1 MAATGYDKLK
11 PGNATTYASDMRSDE
26 LFSSSD
32 AGNDLAWNSIDAEA
46 AFVRRGRW
54 GSIRKQDLAEVTSQ
68 LAIMTRSGVDVATAL
83 GSLASQCQRPALA
96 EVLSE
101 VHQSVLS
108 GNSLSNALRNQAH
121 VFEPSFIAAVA
132 AGEASGRM
140 SEVLRQL
147 AQVQRSEIRSRRTM
161 RALMTYPILLLT
173 VSFAVISCLVL
184 FVLPRFSEIF
194 SQYELTLPV
203 VTQVLMGLA
212 GELRTRWWLWFP
224 LLVGT
229 VGGFLAWRSTV
240 GGRRKLDALWLQ
252 LPVIQT
258 VYRPRLVGRMCRLF
272 GLMLESGI
280 PLLDVLRLTK
290 QGVANVHYQELIE
303 EMQEAVVNGRNV
315 SSALHD
321 SEIVPES
328 AREMLTTAE
337 STGNLGEVTQLL
349 GEYYEEESEA
359 RMRQVVGLL
368 EPVITIG
375 MGIIVAVVVLAV
387 MLPVFDLSTIAQR
400 GH

>member
-1 MAATGYDKLK
+1 MAATGYNKSR
-11 PGNATTYASDMRSDE
+11 PGDAQTYASGARVDE
-26 LFSSSD
+26 LFSPADVGDDFAWKSFD
-32 AGNDLAWNSIDAEA
+32 ADAA
-46 AFVRRGRW
+46 LTKRGRW
-54 GSIRKQDLAEVTSQ
+54 GSIRKQDLAEITSQ
-68 LAIMTRSGVDVATAL
+68 LAIMIRSGVDVATAL
-83 GSLASQCQRPALA
+83 ASLANQCQRPALA

-108 GNSLSNALRNQAH
+108 GNSLSNALRSQAH

-132 AGEASGRM
+132 AGEASGQM
-140 SEVLRQL
+140 AEVLRQL
-147 AQVQRSEIRSRRTM
+147 AHVQRSEIRSRRTM
-161 RALMTYPILLLT
+161 RALITYPILLLT
-173 VSFAVISCLVL
+173 VSFTVIICLVL
-184 FVLPRFSEIF
+184 FVLPRFSVIF
-194 SQYELTLPV
+194 AQYELTLPV
-203 VTQVLMGLA
+203 VTQMLMGLA
-212 GELRTRWWLWFP
+212 GELRTRWWLWLP
-224 LLVGT
+224 LVAMT
-229 VGGFLAWRSTV
+229 VGGLLAWRSTV
-240 GGRRKLDALWLQ
+240 GGRRSLDALWLQ
-252 LPVIQT
+252 LPVIKN

-303 EMQEAVVNGRNV
+303 EMQEAVINGRNL

-321 SEIVPES
+321 CEIVPES
-328 AREMLTTAE
+328 AREMLITAE
-337 STGNLGEVTQLL
+337 STGNLGEVTLLL
-349 GEYYEEESEA
+349 GEYYDEEAEA

-375 MGIIVAVVVLAV
+375 MGLIVAVVVLAV

>member
-1 MAATGYDKLK
+1 MAYTGTDKSK
-11 PGNATTYASDMRSDE
+11 PGKARSYASDMCGEE
-26 LFSSSD
+26 LFSAPD
-32 AGNDLAWNSIDAEA
+32 VGDDFAWKSFDAEA
-46 AFVRRGRW
+46 ALGKRGRW
-54 GSIRKQDLAEVTSQ
+54 GSIRKQDVAEVTSQ

-83 GSLASQCQRPALA
+83 ASLASQCQKPALA
-96 EVLSE
+96 EVLLE
-101 VHQSVLS
+101 VHQSVLA
-108 GNSLSNALRNQAH
+108 GNSLSNALRSQAH

-173 VSFAVISCLVL
+173 VSFAVITCLVL
-184 FVLPRFSEIF
+184 FVLPRFAQIF
-194 SQYELTLPV
+194 LQYELTLPI
-203 VTQVLMGLA
+203 VTQMLMALA
-212 GELRTRWWLWFP
+212 AELRTRWWLWFP
-224 LLVGT
+224 LLVGI
-229 VGGFLAWRSTV
+229 VGVFLTWRSTI
-240 GGRRKLDALWLQ
+240 GGRRRLDALWLQ
-252 LPVIQT
+252 LPVIKT

-290 QGVANVHYQELIE
+290 QGVANVHYQELID
-303 EMQEAVVNGRNV
+303 EMEDAVVNGRNL

-349 GEYYEEESEA
+349 GEYYDEEAEA

-375 MGIIVAVVVLAV
+375 MGVIVAVVVLAV